1 MRIFVVSKGDSLYS
15 IARKFGVSPTE
26 LSYINALSDPN
37 RLTIG
42 QTLVIPGGASPQG
55 QIEVTGYA

>member
-42 QTLVIPGGASPQG
+42 
-55 QIEVTGYA
+55 